1 MQRSHATTVS
11 FFLSSITLLAQL
23 STYRCYPADTIGST
37 RIQTPTNDI
46 TSHFM
51 MKTTFQPVTDV
62 SRRIQLITLSDP
74 YIQDDQVMI

>member
-11 FFLSSITLLAQL
+11 FSLSSITLLAQL
-23 STYRCYPADTIGST
+23 STYRCYPADTIGSS

-62 SRRIQLITLSDP
+62 SRRIQLIILSDP
-74 YIQDDQVMI
+74 YISR